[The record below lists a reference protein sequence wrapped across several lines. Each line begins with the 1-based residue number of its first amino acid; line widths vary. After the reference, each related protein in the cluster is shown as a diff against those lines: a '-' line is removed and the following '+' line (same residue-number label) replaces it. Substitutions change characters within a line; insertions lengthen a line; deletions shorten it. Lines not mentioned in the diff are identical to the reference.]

1 MKFAGIIAMLL
12 MGCAVFAGDIKI
24 NGEFKQVKD
33 GAAVGWVQ
41 NKGEW
46 AKPYGTV
53 KLIQITEADGDVEN
67 ALQVTS
73 TEQRTDVYFGTNF
86 PARAGEIYEIEA
98 KVKGT
103 GSIRL
108 GFYVYDEKG
117 GFIGNQSLV
126 HKVSA
131 DFKEHKVKIDV
142 KDVQP
147 KEGDLKKAAS
157 IRFYFSS
164 EANSDIIVKEIE
176 VDKED

>member
-12 MGCAVFAGDIKI
+12 MGCAVFADDIKI

-41 NKGEW
+41 NKGDW

-73 TEQRTDVYFGTNF
+73 TEKRTDVYFNTRF

-98 KVKGT
+98 KAKGT
-103 GSIRL
+103 GKIRL
-108 GFYVYDEKG
+108 GIYVYDEKG
-117 GFIGNQSLV
+117 NMIGNQAQV
-126 HKVSA
+126 RDVSA
-131 DFKEHKVKIDV
+131 DFKEYKVKFDV
-142 KDVQP
+142 KDVLP
-147 KEGDLKKAAS
+147 KEGDLKKAAT
-157 IRFYFSS
+157 IRFYFSA
-164 EANSDIIVKEIE
+164 EPNSDIIVEDIE
-176 VDKED
+176 ADKED